1 MHNWNE
7 IFYVR
12 NGKLHWKIKP
22 AARVKAGDVAGY
34 LTCTGYMSVERSG
47 RQYQVHRIIWEMH
60 NGEIPNGYFID
71 HINHNRIDNRIENL
85 RLVTSGGNAK
95 NRSRPNTNTSGV
107 TGVHWNKRLN
117 KWHVQIN
124 HEGKRKHIG
133 LFDSIEKAAEA
144 RKDAISAFGYHKNH
158 GA

>member
-1 MHNWNE
+1 
-7 IFYVR
+7 
-12 NGKLHWKIKP
+12 
-22 AARVKAGDVAGY
+22 
-34 LTCTGYMSVERSG
+34 MSVERSG

>member
-7 IFYVR
+7 IFYVC

-22 AARVKAGDVAGY
+22 AARVKSGDAAGY
-34 LTCTGYMSVERSG
+34 LTRTGYLSVERNG

-60 NGEIPNGYFID
+60 N
-71 HINHNRIDNRIENL
+71 RIDNRIENL
-85 RLVTSGGNAK
+85 RIVTSGDNAK

-124 HEGKRKHIG
+124 HEGKRRHIG
-133 LFDSIEKAAEA
+133 LFDSIEQAAAA
-144 RKDAISAFGYHKNH
+144 RMDAISAFGYHKNH